1 MTRTRV
7 KVCGITRPEDG
18 LAAAELGVDA
28 IGLVFYAGSRRYVTP
43 AAARAVLAVLP
54 PFVTT
59 VGLFMDAEAEQVRTV
74 LAELSLDLLQFHGD
88 ETPAYCESFGR
99 PYIKAVPMAASG
111 DPRAYARRFGLA
123 AGLLL
128 DSHGGGRI
136 GGSGEAFDWGR
147 IPGDLGKPL
156 ILAGGLGPDNAAE
169 AVAQVRPYAVDVS
182 SGVELAKGIKD
193 PALIRAFMRGIQR
206 GDSRA

>member
-18 LAAAELGVDA
+18 QAAAQLGVDA
-28 IGLVFYAGSRRYVTP
+28 IGLVFYAGSSRYVEP
-43 AAARAVLAVLP
+43 PAARAVIAALP

-74 LAELSLDLLQFHGD
+74 LAGLPLDLLQFHGD
-88 ETPAYCESFGR
+88 EPPDYCGSFGR
-99 PYIKAVPMAASG
+99 PYIKAVPMAADA
-111 DPRAYARRFGLA
+111 DPGAYARRFGAA
-123 AGLLL
+123 AGVLL

-136 GGSGEAFDWGR
+136 GGSGERFDWGR
-147 IPGDLGKPL
+147 IPADLGKPL
-156 ILAGGLGPDNAAE
+156 ILAGGLGPDTVAE
-169 AVAQVRPYAVDVS
+169 AVARVRPYAVDVS
-182 SGVELAKGIKD
+182 SGVESAKGIKD